1 MKATAHI
8 HAIDSVEAFRSAI
21 QAAGLEPP
29 EIVEPGKLHRFPGM
43 GKRNGNTAGWCKLF
57 ADGMGGCFGDWSAD
71 FSENWQAR
79 RDRQL
84 TATER
89 ETFKRHVA
97 EARAQAEAERK
108 GKQAEAATTAAAIW
122 EAATTAPDDH
132 VYLARK
138 GIKAH
143 GLRVQDGRL
152 VVPLRCTAASF
163 NHCNTSGRM
172 ALNGF

>member
-8 HAIDSVEAFRSAI
+8 HAIDSVEAFRLAI

-57 ADGMGGCFGDWSAD
+57 DDGMGGCFGDWSAD

-89 ETFKRHVA
+89 EIFKRHVA

-108 GKQAEAATTAAAIW
+108 GKQSEAATTAAAIW

-138 GIKAH
+138 SIKAH
-143 GLRVQDGRL
+143 GLRVQDGR
-152 VVPLRCTAASF
+152 RA
-163 NHCNTSGRM
+163 
-172 ALNGF
+172 